1 MENYYN
7 GFRVQGLEGM
17 EKKMEL
23 REWVVA
29 ATIEDPFLHS
39 QLTKGKFG
47 VGRL

>member
-1 MENYYN
+1 MVNYYN

-23 REWVVA
+23 REWV